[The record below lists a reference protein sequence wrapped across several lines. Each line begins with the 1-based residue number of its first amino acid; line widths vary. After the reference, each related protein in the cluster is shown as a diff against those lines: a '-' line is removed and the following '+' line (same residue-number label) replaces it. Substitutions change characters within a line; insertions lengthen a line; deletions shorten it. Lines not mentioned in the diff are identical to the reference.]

1 MRISS
6 NIVQQYNFCSNK
18 NFNQNITPSQKTLN
32 SEAPS
37 FKGKKLATISS
48 CLMPF
53 PLHKLKQFNLEE
65 YNRLNSVD
73 KSILRAQYKCLIPPF
88 NKDFYKDVEIIH
100 NQVSDFMKAD
110 FDKKYGEGK
119 YVVIPI
125 GRSLSSISKVLGYKI
140 GEENVKN
147 IPLSNTPRFNKIGAF
162 DELCDD
168 SLIRFKEYL
177 SKIGLS
183 RDEIK
188 NSDKTYILTDFCAT
202 GQSLLGAKNLFKS
215 ERMFGDLPNIVSE
228 DINQTIPTKNWDFR
242 LKLRAHLLESRFKQ
256 FSFVKKC
263 ENLEDCADSSVKPAK
278 APFDVKLVWFKLLD
292 NTVRG
297 KKTSLSDLSE
307 HSFFY

>member
-1 MRISS
+1 MRVSANTI
-6 NIVQQYNFCSNK
+6 QQYNFYRNK
-18 NFNQNITPSQKTLN
+18 NDGQKVFTPQNSTAFN
-32 SEAPS
+32 
-37 FKGKKLATISS
+37 GKKMAIAAS

-53 PLHKLKQFNLEE
+53 PLFKLKQFTPQE
-65 YNRLNSVD
+65 YEKLNIVD

-88 NKDFYKDVEIIH
+88 NKDFYNDVEIIH
-100 NQVSDFMKAD
+100 DQVSDFMKAD

-119 YVVIPI
+119 YVVISI

-140 GEENVKN
+140 GAENVKN
-147 IPLSNTPRFNKIGAF
+147 IPLSNSPRFNKIGAF
-162 DELCDD
+162 DELSDNG
-168 SLIRFKEYL
+168 LIRFKEYL

-183 RDEIK
+183 REAVK

-202 GQSLLGAKNLFKS
+202 GQSLFGAKNLFKS
-215 ERMFGDLPNIVSE
+215 ERVLGDLPNIVSE
-228 DINQTIPTKNWDFR
+228 DINQTIPAKNWDFR

-263 ENLEDCADSSVKPAK
+263 DNLEDCADSFVKPSK
-278 APFDVKLVWFKLLD
+278 APFDVRLVWFKLLD